1 MEHASFIIG
10 SWILTAVTV
19 LTYAGWVVKRGR
31 DLSRG
36 TNPED
41 LPWT

>member
-10 SWILTAVTV
+10 SWILTGATV
-19 LTYAGWVVKRGR
+19 VAYAAWVVKRGR
-31 DLSRG
+31 DLSSG
-36 TNPED
+36 VDPED